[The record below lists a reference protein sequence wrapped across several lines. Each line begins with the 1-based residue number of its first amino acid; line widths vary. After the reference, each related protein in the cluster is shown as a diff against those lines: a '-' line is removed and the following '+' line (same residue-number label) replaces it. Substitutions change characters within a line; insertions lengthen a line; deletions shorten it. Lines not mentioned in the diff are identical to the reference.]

1 MMKKHFI
8 TYADRNFAN
17 ARQRIVREA
26 ENTKEFDIV
35 KCYSP
40 DDVSEELKAASI
52 FHKARGGGYWS
63 WKPDIIVSELSKM
76 AYGDILVYVDSGCEV
91 VAGREWKRY
100 WKLLQDRDL
109 IAQRIYQRTDV
120 WSRLSIIRE
129 FSDNPNGWTKKC
141 QFMATV
147 VFAKKTLQSEAFFS
161 QWREY
166 MIKRSD
172 LVLDVD
178 FLDRSMEYSG
188 FIENRHDQSVFSA
201 LIYRSMKSGSV
212 RFVAD
217 VWEHV
222 ENQSPFGS
230 QVIRAMRWNSSS
242 PIPIR
247 RRIRE
252 MVLRVCKDLLLRP
265 IYKIK
270 DL

>member
-1 MMKKHFI
+1 
-8 TYADRNFAN
+8 
-17 ARQRIVREA
+17 
-26 ENTKEFDIV
+26 
-35 KCYSP
+35 
-40 DDVSEELKAASI
+40 
-52 FHKARGGGYWS
+52 
-63 WKPDIIVSELSKM
+63 
-76 AYGDILVYVDSGCEV
+76 
-91 VAGREWKRY
+91 
-100 WKLLQDRDL
+100 
-109 IAQRIYQRTDV
+109 
-120 WSRLSIIRE
+120 
-129 FSDNPNGWTKKC
+129 
-141 QFMATV
+141 
-147 VFAKKTLQSEAFFS
+147 
-161 QWREY
+161 

-217 VWEHV
+217 VWEYV